1 MATLYTRVYTYT
13 GQGSWSSGA
22 RNVKLSAFAVS
33 GDTDKSIGRIVSI
46 QYEHYHA
53 STSYKEWALQGGL
66 YYSSSNTFTSDT
78 VTKTIGSS
86 DVVKF
91 VNTFTSLPTASQF
104 ETLVSGGYVRTLTG
118 GSYAQTSS
126 PYLTWRADAARPM
139 RLIVSF
145 YEEPPW
151 VYRPQI
157 LSFDLKRGDANGN
170 EDDSGTRALLTLKLG
185 LASTAYQNLCSVKLH
200 YSTGN
205 VSAASPSINL
215 SSYISPLLVG
225 VTNNRSYITTTFE
238 ADFDWNFL
246 LVFTCVNETA
256 VASAVLQ
263 NSKVALHVSE
273 NGVAIGDQVANG
285 TADAPTFECYNPAYF
300 YGGIAQIGGSGTD
313 MAAQFGV
320 KAGSV
325 QNISIKGSATTTGA
339 VSFGMTFASPPIVV
353 ATLDST
359 PADSDLGEGRW
370 DYVTLTVRDITTTG
384 FSACLKNGTSTAF
397 KAHFNWIAVGIPG

>member
-33 GDTDKSIGRIVSI
+33 GDTDKSIGQIVSI

-91 VNTFTSLPTASQF
+91 VNTFSSLPTASQF
-104 ETLVSGGYVRTLTG
+104 ETLVSSGYVRTLTG

-170 EDDSGTRALLTLKLG
+170 EDDSGEHALLTLKLG
-185 LASTAYQNLCSVKLH
+185 LASTDYQSLCCVKLY

-205 VSAASPSINL
+205 VSTESSSVDL

-225 VTNNRSYITTTFE
+225 VTNNRSYITTTFD
-238 ADFDWNFL
+238 ADYDWNFL
-246 LVFTCVNETA
+246 LEFTCEDETA

-273 NGVAIGDQVANG
+273 KGVAIGDQVAKG
-285 TADAPTFECYNPAYF
+285 TASAPTFECHNPAYF
-300 YGGIAQIGGSGTD
+300 YNGLLNVRAGTIGQLGSTAGGATNDGSVTFD
-313 MAAQFGV
+313 KAF
-320 KAGSV
+320 KAGTV
-325 QNISIKGSATTTGA
+325 
-339 VSFGMTFASPPIVV
+339 PIVV
-353 ATLDST
+353 ICFNTAST
-359 PADSDLGEGRW
+359 AGAFGRCA
-370 DYVTLTVRDITTTG
+370 VSVMETTNTG
-384 FSACLKNGTSTAF
+384 FTFRFFNGDTSNRNPGFSYIAF
-397 KAHFNWIAVGIPG
+397 GIPA